1 MTAPKPI
8 LKGIDDHSVRQIPYS
23 DSPHSQHTPLLML
36 MTKRGRVDPCFIGT
50 TEFDRLYDNDSLGV
64 SSPWHTHQSE
74 LMRIAIESGN
84 STVVVKRIVD
94 KDSKT
99 AGVCIGVNPTSQ
111 QLTTCPLD
119 DVESKV
125 DADKLHPILEFK
137 CSDPGAWGNHV
148 GLQIF
153 KAPAST
159 QNVMGVALDA
169 VIYEAVIMVEDEI
182 SGNLRVLNNLY
193 GEPSTL
199 FTMRP
204 DSIYNNVDYYFD
216 EIMRISYIQETTRL
230 TRPEY
235 FEYFTLYPE
244 VIATL
249 ATNPDKF
256 WAEDVLGTLA
266 ERGNALFRKNITVFA
281 ESGSDG
287 FLDTSLSVVENIIDR
302 ARKYEDAVRDWL
314 AGIDDT
320 NPIVDMAQF
329 PYSTIWDSGFI
340 EETKKEFKNLLN
352 YRKDIWIAVAATS
365 MYRYLK
371 NPADDT
377 YSFSG
382 ADKLSNQE
390 TISMGTYYRSIFMG
404 IPESIEYGTPTVRA
418 TLICQDGV
426 NRNTTYRKRQSLNV
440 DLFKKVCN
448 YCGSG
453 DGRWNSKYAF
463 DQPGINHIAGWQD
476 VSMSYISPAVT
487 DNAWDAG
494 LIYVQSLDTN
504 KQFYPAYQTVYPDD
518 TSVLNNVFT
527 MMACC
532 WINKI
537 HHKAWTTVTG
547 NSKHTDLEIAERLD
561 QYINSRLMNAFDGRF
576 ITSAK
581 TFYTPNDQANGFS
594 FTTET
599 TIYCNVTKRVAN
611 YKIIA
616 HRMSELL

>member
-50 TEFDRLYDNDSLGV
+50 TEFDRLYDNESLAV
-64 SSPWHTHQSE
+64 SSLWHTHQSE

-99 AGVCIGVNPTSQ
+99 AGISVGVDPITSR
-111 QLTTCPLD
+111 LTTCPLD
-119 DVESKV
+119 DVE
-125 DADKLHPILEFK
+125 AKLDDDTFHPLVEFK
-137 CSDPGAWGNHV
+137 CSDPGAWGNHI
-148 GLQIF
+148 GIQIF

-159 QNVMGVALDA
+159 QNTMGVALDA

-199 FTMRP
+199 FTLRP
-204 DSIYNNVDYYFD
+204 DSIYNNVNYYFD
-216 EIMRISYIQETTRL
+216 EIMRMSHIQDVNRL

-235 FEYFTLYPE
+235 FENFKLYPDIVASYAE
-244 VIATL
+244 
-249 ATNPDKF
+249 DSSRY
-256 WAEDVLGTLA
+256 WAEDVLGELSSK
-266 ERGNALFRKNITVFA
+266 GNALFRKNITVFA
-281 ESGSDG
+281 QSGNDG
-287 FLDTSLSVVENIIDR
+287 FTSDSTSVVENIVDKS
-302 ARKYEDAVRDWL
+302 RKYEDAVRDWL

-329 PYSTIWDSGFI
+329 PFSTLWDSGFI
-340 EETKKEFKNLLN
+340 EETKKEFKNILS
-352 YRKDIWIAVAATS
+352 YRKDIWVAAAATS
-365 MYRYLK
+365 VYRYLK
-371 NPADDT
+371 NPDDEGYT
-377 YSFSG
+377 FSG
-382 ADKLSNQE
+382 APKLSNQE

-404 IPESIEYGTPTVRA
+404 IPESLEYGTPTVRA
-418 TLICQDGV
+418 TLVCQDGV

-440 DLFKKVCN
+440 DLFKKICE

-453 DGRWNSKYAF
+453 TGRWNSKYAF
-463 DQPGINHIAGWQD
+463 DQSGLNHLAGWQD
-476 VSMSYISPAVT
+476 VSMSYISPSVT

-494 LIYVQSLDTN
+494 LIYVQSLDVN

-537 HHKAWTTVTG
+537 HQRAWTTVTG

-561 QYINSRLMNAFDGRF
+561 QFMNSRLMNAFDGRF
-576 ITSAK
+576 ITTSK
-581 TFYTPNDQANGFS
+581 TFYTPSDVASGFS